1 MSLAIARATLA
12 DLDDLAALFD
22 GYRQFYEQPA
32 DLVRAA
38 AFLRARLQAGESVI
52 FIARDGGDAVGF
64 TQLYP
69 VWSSVRTGRAWLLN
83 DLFVASHARGKGVAR
98 ALLDAAREHG
108 RATGARY
115 LQLETARDNA
125 AAQRLYEAHGWQRDE
140 AMYTYHL
147 AL

>member
-1 MSLAIARATLA
+1 MSLAIARASLA

-22 GYRQFYEQPA
+22 GYRQFYGQPA
-32 DLVRAA
+32 DRARAA
-38 AFLRARLQAGESVI
+38 AFLRARLQADESVV
-52 FIARDGGDAVGF
+52 FLARDGGAAVGF

-69 VWSSVRTGRAWLLN
+69 LWSSVQTGRAWLLN
-83 DLFVASHARGKGVAR
+83 DLFVAPHSRGRGVAR

-125 AAQRLYEAHGWQRDE
+125 EAQRLYEAHGWTRDE
-140 AMYTYHL
+140 AMHTYHL

>member
-1 MSLAIARATLA
+1 MSLVIARATLA

-22 GYRQFYEQPA
+22 GYRQFYGQPA
-32 DLVRAA
+32 DPARAA
-38 AFLRARLQAGESVI
+38 AFLRARMQADESAI
-52 FIARDGGDAVGF
+52 FLARDGGSAVGF

-83 DLFVASHARGKGVAR
+83 DLFVVPQARGKGVAR

-115 LQLETARDNA
+115 LQLETARDNL

>member
-1 MSLAIARATLA
+1 MSLAIARATLD

-32 DLVRAA
+32 DLARAA
-38 AFLRARLQAGESVI
+38 AFLRARLQAEESVI
-52 FIARDGGDAVGF
+52 FIARDGGAAVGF

-69 VWSSVRTGRAWLLN
+69 AWSSVRTGRAWLLN
-83 DLFVASHARGKGVAR
+83 DLFVAPQARGKGVAR

-125 AAQRLYEAHGWQRDE
+125 SAQRLYEAHGWQRDE